1 MTSNDAKQSGLG
13 IAGFVVGLVSFF
25 IFPLILGVI
34 GAVLSGVALGDYE
47 TKKGLPIAGLVLS
60 IVSIIYGIIKGII
73 IGVWL

>member
-1 MTSNDAKQSGLG
+1 M
-13 IAGFVVGLVSFF
+13 
-25 IFPLILGVI
+25 
-34 GAVLSGVALGDYE
+34 LSGVALGDYE